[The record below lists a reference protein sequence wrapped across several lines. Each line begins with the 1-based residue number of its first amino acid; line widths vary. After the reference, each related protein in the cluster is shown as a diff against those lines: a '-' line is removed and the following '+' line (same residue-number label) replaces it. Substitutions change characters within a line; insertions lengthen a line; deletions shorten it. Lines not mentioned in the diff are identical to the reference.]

1 MGAGTSALGFGGGF
15 AKGLA
20 GALLSNRERA
30 DQKAR
35 EAEAAK
41 FRQFQALNP
50 VAFQAAQDTGDWSA
64 YEGFLTGYFP
74 DLAKQ
79 SKKTG
84 FSFEELGPM
93 LSAPGLQPPTAVGAG
108 QTPAAAAATSG
119 TPANVAMPIRY
130 PQGAPDAT
138 AEPPVLPSRASVAP
152 ATPAAPATQADPQQS
167 FLGFQMLTP
176 EQRTEKSVAARR
188 ALAQK
193 MGLPPEEIPY
203 FALGTTKTAVAGSQI
218 GLQSVP
224 GELPDGSPA
233 FGVFDRRSGKYLD
246 ADTGQPLEG
255 FQPRTTTAS
264 TSLGQYAERAAGEL
278 GYPNAAAARR
288 AGPEAMAK
296 VNQRAI
302 ELQAAGTSA
311 ATTARVS
318 AEQAARLLTPDEA
331 AQLQTTYGITRDEAS
346 QLGRTPLT
354 PPQIQSAGASFAFDR
369 DVKRAR
375 ELFEKVWPKDDNPEL
390 RRGRLMIL
398 QRTQNPQFIELL
410 GLLNRM
416 PQRLAVMEQGSRPS
430 DIDVAQFKT
439 TLPSTAAGDW
449 SVITVP
455 TSYAAGLQLL
465 TAAENIAQTS
475 RESIGIIPIEER
487 GRRPG
492 AAAAPGATGTQN
504 NAAPTATKDAQ
515 GNWVF

>member
-1 MGAGTSALGFGGGF
+1 MASGAGALGFGGGF

-20 GALLSNRERA
+20 GALLSNRERS

-35 EAEAAK
+35 EAQASKMQELQMLWPQVWKSAEESGDYARAGEFLEQYLPGTLK
-41 FRQFQALNP
+41 QFQ
-50 VAFQAAQDTGDWSA
+50 
-64 YEGFLTGYFP
+64 
-74 DLAKQ
+74 
-79 SKKTG
+79 KKG
-84 FSFEELGPM
+84 FSFEDIGPL
-93 LSAPGLQPPTAVGAG
+93 LSAPGLQAPTAVGAG
-108 QTPAAAAATSG
+108 QTPAAAAVTQGAG
-119 TPANVAMPIRY
+119 
-130 PQGAPDAT
+130 GAPDT
-138 AEPPVLPSRASVAP
+138 GVSGEPAVLPSRAAVAP
-152 ATPAAPATQADPQQS
+152 MTPAAPAAQPDPRQS

-176 EQRTEKSVAARR
+176 EQRDERSVGARR
-188 ALAQK
+188 SLAQK

-203 FALGTTKTAVAGSQI
+203 FALGTTKTAVAGSQM

-246 ADTGQPLEG
+246 ADTGQALEG

-302 ELQAAGTSA
+302 ELQAAGTGAS
-311 ATTARVS
+311 TTARVT

-346 QLGRTPLT
+346 QLGRVPLT
-354 PPQIQSAGASFAFDR
+354 PPQIQAGSASFAFDR

-375 ELFEKVWPKDDNPEL
+375 ELFEKVWPKDANPEL

-430 DIDVAQFKT
+430 DIDVKQFQT
-439 TLPSTAAGDW
+439 TLPTTAASDW
-449 SVITVP
+449 SLITVP
-455 TSYAAGLQLL
+455 STYESGLQLL
-465 TAAENIAQTS
+465 TAAENIAKTA
-475 RESIGIIPIEER
+475 RESIGIISIEER
-487 GRRPG
+487 SRRPG
-492 AAAAPGATGTQN
+492 AGGAPGAAGAQN

-515 GNWVF
+515 GNWIIP